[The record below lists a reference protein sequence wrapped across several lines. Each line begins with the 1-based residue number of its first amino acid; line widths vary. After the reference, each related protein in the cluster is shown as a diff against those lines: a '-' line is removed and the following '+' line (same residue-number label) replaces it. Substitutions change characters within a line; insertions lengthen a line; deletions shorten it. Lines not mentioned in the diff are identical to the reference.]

1 VSKHTPGPWHVHGG
15 GAGPGLWVA
24 ECRKHG
30 LSPEEIDANMA
41 LIAAAP
47 ELLSVLRGVL
57 DSIEAYIAIHKPEEE
72 WDEYDYMMLPRWKA
86 AHALMEK
93 LDGKKE

>member
-1 VSKHTPGPWHVHGG
+1 VYDSGCVYAQCQLDSRGQTCEPPI
-15 GAGPGLWVA
+15 AGILDGRPD
-24 ECRKHG
+24 
-30 LSPEEIDANMA
+30 DADGNA
-41 LIAAAP
+41 KLIAAAP
-47 ELLSVLRGVL
+47 EMFSILRGVL

-93 LDGKKE
+93 LDGKRE